1 MFGLFGLHVLA
12 VDTSV
17 GHGAF
22 VTSGLFDVVE
32 PSQSRTSSPDSAL
45 EVAEPPGVLGA
56 QLALPLADLGSGVD
70 HQSVTGCLLVLVTV
84 GTLLLLAALARRFVG
99 SNALRSPAQ
108 GGPSRR
114 RRRPASRWPRLA
126 LCVIRT

>member
-1 MFGLFGLHVLA
+1 MVGLFGLHVLA

-22 VTSGLFDVVE
+22 VTSGLFDV
-32 PSQSRTSSPDSAL
+32 
-45 EVAEPPGVLGA
+45 AEPPGVLGA
-56 QLALPLADLGSGVD
+56 QVALPLADLGSGVD
-70 HQSVTGCLLVLVTV
+70 HQLVACCLLVLVTV
-84 GTLLLLAALARRFVG
+84 GTLLLFAALALRFVG